1 MYDQPEIPEDWP
13 RNKFVR
19 KRRINWLGSLVMFI
33 YVCAL
38 GFYCFVR
45 PFSLPCQP
53 RTAPSHALASSHPP
67 CTPLISHL

>member
-33 YVCAL
+33 YVCAF

-45 PFSLPCQP
+45 PDLLPCQQQ
-53 RTAPSHALASSHPP
+53 RAPSHALGKQPST
-67 CTPLISHL
+67 CTAFISHL